1 MAPVRSTYLL
11 VAAIGVGLIFPM
23 SALAQDVGPAL
34 DPGAM
39 VGYAGG
45 EAVRYDN
52 QRRAKLARR
61 SNARPTTRRQEDC
74 SDVAALRRRVGSL
87 SRDDYMRYRRCQ
99 GLSN

>member
-1 MAPVRSTYLL
+1 MAPVRSTCLL
-11 VAAIGVGLIFPM
+11 VATLGVGLILPM
-23 SALAQDVGPAL
+23 SAPAQDVGPAL

-61 SNARPTTRRQEDC
+61 SNARPTVRRQEEC
-74 SDVAALRRRVGSL
+74 SDVAALRQRVGSL

-99 GLSN
+99 GLPN